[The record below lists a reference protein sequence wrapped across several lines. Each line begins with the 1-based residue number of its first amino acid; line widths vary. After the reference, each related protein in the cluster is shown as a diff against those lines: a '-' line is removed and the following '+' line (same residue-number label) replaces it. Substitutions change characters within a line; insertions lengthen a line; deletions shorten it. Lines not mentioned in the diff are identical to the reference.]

1 MLYRYTQHAP
11 STRAFR
17 LPTRTS
23 PHHEQNWSAVPTFFI
38 QLITQQLANH
48 GEHTSH
54 PSLRISQDVAYY
66 RPLST
71 HTRRKTIMAPRRWS
85 KRLYR
90 YWKPGRPSPASPVPP
105 PTATLPTVLPSTSP
119 ASTAPPSYITVLQP
133 QATPHPLPI
142 YAEFMSPPYTPA
154 STITDT
160 IAPSLRPPSLAS
172 SASVY
177 PVPEYSTRRSQSSTS
192 QASEHACSQS
202 QVSSAQ
208 PPRSPTSRSPAAQ
221 SLGRSSLTVQVSTSE
236 SSTSLSPT
244 SQSPRSQG
252 STSRTTPSQIPTS
265 PNTPSASNVEP
276 PPKQE
281 ESGVSEQQISSSADS
296 EGEVVC
302 YIRGNIRRWTCDS

>member
-1 MLYRYTQHAP
+1 
-11 STRAFR
+11 
-17 LPTRTS
+17 
-23 PHHEQNWSAVPTFFI
+23 
-38 QLITQQLANH
+38 
-48 GEHTSH
+48 
-54 PSLRISQDVAYY
+54 
-66 RPLST
+66 
-71 HTRRKTIMAPRRWS
+71 MAPRRWS

-105 PTATLPTVLPSTSP
+105 PTATLPTVLSSTSP

-221 SLGRSSLTVQVSTSE
+221 SLAAQSLTVQVSTSE
-236 SSTSLSPT
+236 S
-244 SQSPRSQG
+244 

-281 ESGVSEQQISSSADS
+281 ESGSPNSKSHPPQTLKGKLFVISGATSDVGRATAKLLVASGAKVSLGDTKLIELAQLSSELGPNAGFTTLDVTNERAVKSWLRYAPS
-296 EGEVVC
+296 
-302 YIRGNIRRWTCDS
+302 N

>member
-1 MLYRYTQHAP
+1 MSRITDRYQHI
-11 STRAFR
+11 RA
-17 LPTRTS
+17 
-23 PHHEQNWSAVPTFFI
+23 
-38 QLITQQLANH
+38 
-48 GEHTSH
+48 
-54 PSLRISQDVAYY
+54 
-66 RPLST
+66 
-71 HTRRKTIMAPRRWS
+71 KTIMAPRRWS

-221 SLGRSSLTVQVSTSE
+221 SLAAQSLTVQVSTSE

-281 ESGVSEQQISSSADS
+281 ESGSPNSKSHPPQTLKGKLFVISGATSDVGRATAKLLVASGAKVSLGDTKLIELAQLSSELGPNAEFTMLDVTNERAVKSWLRYAPS
-296 EGEVVC
+296 
-302 YIRGNIRRWTCDS
+302 N